1 MIINKKYSEQ
11 DFHLFCSKIEEF
23 WNFFEFSE
31 GQIYN
36 RHTATAIPDHIV
48 DLVLQTEI
56 ENFLNIYQLI
66 MASSYHQIIIA
77 NLTKYFWFYLTAKDF
92 VVYAEG
98 ASVYISFKNTYRIPD
113 LLISQESEE
122 IRNAQGQIENPLLII
137 EVLSPSTAHV
147 DLNEKLTEYQSI
159 PNLQEYIIIY
169 QDQPK
174 ALQYSKNENNI
185 WQKTTYEGLEESII
199 VDFLTLVLP
208 LENVYEDVKF
218 SK

>member
-1 MIINKKYSEQ
+1 

-56 ENFLNIYQLI
+56 ENFLNIYQLS
-66 MASSYHQIIIA
+66 MSNAQQQITIS
-77 NLTKYFWFYLTAKDF
+77 NLNKIVWSCVTNKNFRVYSQGVSVPILAKNAHR
-92 VVYAEG
+92 V
-98 ASVYISFKNTYRIPD
+98 PD
-113 LLISQESEE
+113 LLITNKNKEE
-122 IRNAQGQIENPLLII
+122 RNAQDQIENPLLII

-174 ALQYSKNENNI
+174 ALQYSKNENNF

-208 LENVYEDVKF
+208 LENVYKRVKF
-218 SK
+218 D